1 MYRGNLSRF
10 IPIVLVLIIVA
21 IAIAALVSLGQ
32 AIFGGNQG
40 SQTQANVGRDALLST
55 DANRSVRMTVRGPLV
70 AEENFHSYQVTI
82 APASRTMTTYT
93 GYLDQIL
100 STKQLANNLNAYEQF
115 VYALDK
121 ANLMQGDELT
131 GDKNDI
137 RGVCATG
144 EVYEFEVLQDNST
157 VKRLWTSTCKGSPGS
172 FKASVDQVQPLF
184 LNQIPDN
191 KTLLQAIKLQ

>member
-21 IAIAALVSLGQ
+21 VAIAALVSLGQ
-32 AIFGGNQG
+32 AIFGGNQS
-40 SQTQANVGRDALLST
+40 SQTQTNVGHDALLST

-70 AEENFHSYQVTI
+70 AEENFHSYQIAI
-82 APASRTMTTYT
+82 APATRTMTTYT

-100 STKQLANNLNAYEQF
+100 STKQLGNNLNAYEQF

-172 FKASVDQVQPLF
+172 FKASVQQVQPLF

-191 KTLLQAIKLQ
+191 KTLLQAVKLQ